1 MCHFKFT
8 SQHTDYLEFGL
19 WWIDKYLEVIEFLDF
34 LQVLIYS
41 LEKYDE
47 KFLTPQLHSAIGSD
61 NVRSV
66 RVSLC
71 LDTADLAKG

>member
-1 MCHFKFT
+1 MTDCIKHMQTLQRGVERARSTHFPQIFP
-8 SQHTDYLEFGL
+8 F
-19 WWIDKYLEVIEFLDF
+19 F
-34 LQVLIYS
+34 QVLIYS

-47 KFLTPQLHSAIGSD
+47 KFLTPQLYSAIGEE

-66 RVSLC
+66 RVSLS